1 MYLKRLELAG
11 FKSFAKET
19 IFEFLTPI
27 TAVVGPNGS
36 GKSNVVEAVRWVMGE
51 QSMKSLR
58 GKRGE
63 DFIFGGTPRAP
74 RLSRASVSLTLDNT
88 KKQLPVEFDEVVI
101 TRRVSRDGANQY
113 YLNDS
118 QVRLKDIVELLS
130 HVGLGVTQ
138 HHIISQGEADR
149 VLMASLDERRAMV
162 EEALGLKGYHLKR
175 EEAERKLARTEEHLR
190 EVSLLQKEIK
200 PHLKYLHEQ
209 AEKMRAAESHRAA
222 LKAMF
227 EEYVG
232 RELVSVRDMESA
244 VHGKKS
250 PLAEKQKHVLHAMK
264 VITDRIAS
272 ADKQKPIADTSAF
285 DTEIDRIEEEL
296 RSAERELARMQVRS
310 EIAAATNV
318 VEEIDISSATELV
331 SRVISHIERAE
342 VIEDV
347 RSMRGAMQQVRK
359 DLESLLKKWRG
370 GSETVKAATATAD
383 IKKIEASITALIE
396 KRSRIRKEREA
407 AVASTQETLVSLR
420 TDERELRALE
430 RDASDIQRALAD
442 LHFEEERIRTRTHE
456 ATELKGEY
464 ERLFGGSI
472 SLGDLLKFESDHER
486 ETVRRK
492 LERARIKVEEAG
504 AVDSSVLNEYKDVMD
519 RDQFLEAESKDII
532 TAMESLRT
540 LVGELTDKLEN
551 EFTDGVSKINAEF
564 QKYFVDMFGGG
575 QAEIFVSEPKKK
587 KKLKD
592 EELGEEEEEQQSG
605 VDVKVTIPGKRIHAL
620 DMLSGGERA
629 LTSIALLFAMSSV
642 NPPPFLILD
651 ETDAALDEANSRR
664 YAAMLTRLAKGTQL
678 IVVTH
683 NRETMRA
690 AGVLYGV
697 TLASEGYSR
706 LLSLKF
712 EEAVEVA
719 K

>member
-19 IFEFLTPI
+19 VFEFLTPI
-27 TAVVGPNGS
+27 TAIVGPNGS

-74 RLSRASVSLTLDNT
+74 RLSRASVSLTLDNS
-88 KKQLPVEFDEVVI
+88 KKQLPVAFDEVVI
-101 TRRVSRDGANQY
+101 TRRVSRDGSNQY

-118 QVRLKDIVELLS
+118 QVRLKDIVELLTN
-130 HVGLGVTQ
+130 VGLGVTQ

-175 EEAERKLARTEEHLR
+175 EEAERKLAKTEEHLR
-190 EVSLLQKEIK
+190 EVIMLQKEIK

-209 AEKMRAAESHRAA
+209 AEKMKAAESHRLA
-222 LKAMF
+222 LKSMF

-232 RELVSVRDMESA
+232 RELVSLRELASA
-244 VHGKKS
+244 VHTKKA
-250 PLAEKQKHVLHAMK
+250 PLTEKQKQVTHAMK
-264 VITDRIAS
+264 EITDRIAR
-272 ADKQKPIADTSAF
+272 AEKTQPRTDTSQF

-296 RSAERELARMQVRS
+296 RAAERELARLQVRS
-310 EIAAATNV
+310 EIAAASTV
-318 VEEIDISSATELV
+318 VEEIDISSASELV
-331 SRVISHIERAE
+331 ARVIAHIEHAE

-347 RSMRGAMQQVRK
+347 RSMRSAMQQVRK
-359 DLESLLKKWRG
+359 DLQTLLAKWRG
-370 GSETVKAATATAD
+370 GVATVKAATANAE
-383 IKKIEASITALIE
+383 ISKIEEAIAALIE
-396 KRSRIRKEREA
+396 KRS
-407 AVASTQETLVSLR
+407 AVRAHKASAIANAQETLVALR

-430 RDASDIQRALAD
+430 RDASEIQRALAD
-442 LHFEEERIRTRTHE
+442 LAFEEERMTSRTRE
-456 ATELKGEY
+456 ADELQKEY
-464 ERLFGGSI
+464 ERLFSGTI
-472 SLGDLLKFESDHER
+472 TLGDLVAFASEHER
-486 ETVRRK
+486 ETTRRK

-504 AVDSSVLNEYKDVMD
+504 AVDASVLNEYKDVMD

-540 LVGELTDKLEN
+540 LVTELTEKLEH
-551 EFTDGVSKINAEF
+551 EFTDGVSKINSEF
-564 QKYFVDMFGGG
+564 QKFFVDMFGGG
-575 QAEIFVSEPKKK
+575 SAEIFVSEPKKK
-587 KKLKD
+587 KKQKD

-664 YAAMLTRLAKGTQL
+664 YAAMLKRLAKGTQL
-678 IVVTH
+678 MVVTH

-697 TLASEGYSR
+697 TLAAEGYSR

-712 EEAVEVA
+712 EEAIEVA

>member
-58 GKRGE
+58 GKRGG

-74 RLSRASVSLTLDNT
+74 RLSRASVSLTLDNA

-101 TRRVSRDGANQY
+101 TRRVTRDGTNQY
-113 YLNDS
+113 HLNNS

-149 VLMASLDERRAMV
+149 VLIASLDERRAMV
-162 EEALGLKGYHLKR
+162 EEALGLKGYHIKR
-175 EEAERKLARTEEHLR
+175 EEAERKLTRTEEHLR

-209 AEKMRAAESHRAA
+209 AEKMKAAESHRTN
-222 LKAMF
+222 LNEMF
-227 EEYVG
+227 QEYVG
-232 RELVSVRDMESA
+232 RELATLHDMERSA
-244 VHGKKS
+244 HAKKS
-250 PLAEKQKHVLHAMK
+250 PLTEKQKHILQKMK
-264 VITDRIAS
+264 VISDRIVTS
-272 ADKQKPIADTSAF
+272 DKSRPFADTSAF

-296 RSAERELARMQVRS
+296 RGAERELARLQVRS
-310 EIAAATNV
+310 EIAAATAV
-318 VEEIDISSATELV
+318 VEEIDITSATEMV

-347 RSMRGAMQQVRK
+347 RSMRSAMQQVRK
-359 DLESLLKKWRG
+359 DLEALLKKWKG
-370 GSETVKAATATAD
+370 GAETVKAANSGAEINKIEESIVALITHRTGVR
-383 IKKIEASITALIE
+383 IKKQEAITA
-396 KRSRIRKEREA
+396 S
-407 AVASTQETLVSLR
+407 QETLVSLR
-420 TDERELRALE
+420 TDEHELRALE
-430 RDASDIQRALAD
+430 RDASEIARSLAD
-442 LHFEEERIRTRTHE
+442 LTFEEERIRTRTKE
-456 ATELKGEY
+456 AEELQEEY
-464 ERLFGGSI
+464 RRLFNSTITYTGRA
-472 SLGDLLKFESDHER
+472 LFETDHER

-504 AVDSSVLNEYKDVMD
+504 AVDASVLNEYKDVMD

-540 LVGELTDKLEN
+540 LVDELTDKLEN

-587 KKLKD
+587 KKIKD
-592 EELGEEEEEQQSG
+592 DELDEEEEEQQSG
-605 VDVKVTIPGKRIHAL
+605 VDIKVTIPGKRIHAL

-664 YAAMLTRLAKGTQL
+664 YAAMLGRLANGTQL

-697 TLASEGYSR
+697 TLAAEGYSR

-712 EEAVEVA
+712 EEALEVA